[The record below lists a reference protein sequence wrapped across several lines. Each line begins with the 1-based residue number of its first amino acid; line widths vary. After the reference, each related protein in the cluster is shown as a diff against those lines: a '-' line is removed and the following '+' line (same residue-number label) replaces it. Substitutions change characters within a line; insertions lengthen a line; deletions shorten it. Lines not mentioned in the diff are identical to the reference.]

1 MKYILLTFFSISL
14 NLKAQVS
21 IQSLKFNEKRAPY
34 ILQVLSDQIKKSN
47 FSPLQEL
54 NLLKKLKALNENQK
68 GISQKVFIE
77 LVYVEAVRS
86 ILNLELS
93 GGFESD
99 KVSQNDIEKL
109 QTKVKENQVLYTS
122 LAQMILNLSISD
134 FQPYIKKGNLNNLQT
149 TTPSNSK
156 LQQEKMILK
165 NIIEYSGKWI
175 NKGLSLSA
183 LEFNALASKTV
194 TPILDNLIIKTKL
207 FKLYSSPDKET
218 LETELYPQIQLL
230 INDYKQKALKAEKSG
245 AIESPKNTVKSI
257 QLDIPAD
264 PKKEIDNLLQ
274 DIDQQPSQN

>member
-1 MKYILLTFFSISL
+1 
-14 NLKAQVS
+14 
-21 IQSLKFNEKRAPY
+21 
-34 ILQVLSDQIKKSN
+34 
-47 FSPLQEL
+47 
-54 NLLKKLKALNENQK
+54 
-68 GISQKVFIE
+68 
-77 LVYVEAVRS
+77 
-86 ILNLELS
+86 
-93 GGFESD
+93 
-99 KVSQNDIEKL
+99 
-109 QTKVKENQVLYTS
+109 
-122 LAQMILNLSISD
+122 MILNLSISD